1 MGSNRITVVDAG
13 PIIHLD
19 QIDSLQLLSVFDS
32 VVVPETVYKELSA
45 GEIPENLG
53 NLEYEIRTAEGDTVY
68 EGLDKG
74 ETAAL
79 QLAEISEADPVFL
92 TDDLD
97 AREQSNQLDIEVHG
111 SIGIIVLN
119 FSQGDLKFDE
129 AVSLMRR
136 LQEET
141 QLFVTETVVERGID
155 RLRELQQ
162 R

>member
-141 QLFVTETVVERGID
+141 QLFVTEAVVERGID

-162 R
+162 G

>member
-1 MGSNRITVVDAG
+1 ME

-141 QLFVTETVVERGID
+141 QLFVTEAVVERGID

>member
-45 GEIPENLG
+45 GEIPENLE

>member
-1 MGSNRITVVDAG
+1 MGSNRTTVVDAG

-32 VVVPETVYKELSA
+32 VVAPETVYKELSA
-45 GEIPENLG
+45 GEIPEDLG
-53 NLEYEIRTAEGDTVY
+53 NLEYEIRTAEGDTAY